1 MSIDELFDQG
11 ISEDT
16 LKRLEKV
23 TSNMNIIPIQAAT
36 AFRSESDMLNLI
48 ESQKRDEI
56 NKDVQEKIQK
66 DMNLSESPT
75 SKSMISSRLSRIH
88 KLTENTQEE
97 TKMDIGVMKSSQNE
111 DSRPIIKNND
121 IVELKSINDNDDAFL
136 KEKIK
141 NRITTAALDTI
152 VNSVK
157 LFYPNFET
165 SWYILESEESD
176 KNVHISVKDTTD
188 ALDNTMSMKFKKSQF
203 ENISFPEL
211 VAANIAGR
219 CFPREFHKKDDRYEL
234 FLNTTNTLLNML
246 YKEGER

>member
-48 ESQKRDEI
+48 ESQKKAEL

-88 KLTENTQEE
+88 KLTENTQDE
-97 TKMDIGVMKSSQNE
+97 TKMDVGVMKSSQNE

-121 IVELKSINDNDDAFL
+121 IVELKSINDNDNAFL
-136 KEKIK
+136 KEEIK

-188 ALDNTMSMKFKKSQF
+188 ALDNTMSIKFKKSQF

-234 FLNTTNTLLNML
+234 FLNTTNTLLSML
-246 YKEGER
+246 YKEGEK

>member
-16 LKRLEKV
+16 LKRLEKA
-23 TSNMNIIPIQAAT
+23 TSNMNIIPVQAAT

-48 ESQKRDEI
+48 ESQKKAEL

-97 TKMDIGVMKSSQNE
+97 AKMDIGVMKSSQN
-111 DSRPIIKNND
+111 ND
-121 IVELKSINDNDDAFL
+121 TGELKSIKDNGDTFL
-136 KEKIK
+136 KEEIK
-141 NRITTAALDTI
+141 NRITTAALDII

-188 ALDNTMSMKFKKSQF
+188 ALDNTISMRFKKSQF

-234 FLNTTNTLLNML
+234 FLNTTNTLLTML
-246 YKEGER
+246 YKEGGR

>member
-16 LKRLEKV
+16 LKRLEKA
-23 TSNMNIIPIQAAT
+23 TSNMNIIPVQAAI

-48 ESQKRDEI
+48 ESQKKAEL

-75 SKSMISSRLSRIH
+75 SKSMIGSRLSRIH

-97 TKMDIGVMKSSQNE
+97 AKMDIGVMKSSQNE
-111 DSRPIIKNND
+111 DSKKLIDEPR
-121 IVELKSINDNDDAFL
+121 SIRSNDDVFT
-136 KEKIK
+136 KEYTKNKI
-141 NRITTAALDTI
+141 IIAALDII

-188 ALDNTMSMKFKKSQF
+188 ALDNTISMRFKKSQF

-234 FLNTTNTLLNML
+234 FLNTTNTLLTML
-246 YKEGER
+246 YKEGGR

>member
-16 LKRLEKV
+16 LKRLEKA
-23 TSNMNIIPIQAAT
+23 TSNMNIIPVQAAT

-48 ESQKRDEI
+48 ELQKKAEL

-97 TKMDIGVMKSSQNE
+97 AKMNMKDVEVVKSSQNE
-111 DSRPIIKNND
+111 DSKK
-121 IVELKSINDNDDAFL
+121 LKDEPRSIRSNDDVFT
-136 KEKIK
+136 KEYTK
-141 NRITTAALDTI
+141 NRITIAALDTI
-152 VNSVK
+152 VNSIK

-165 SWYILESEESD
+165 SWYMLESEESD

-188 ALDNTMSMKFKKSQF
+188 TLDNTMSMKFKKSQF

-211 VAANIAGR
+211 VIANIATR

-234 FLNTTNTLLNML
+234 FLNTTNTLLIML
-246 YKEGER
+246 YEEGER

>member
-48 ESQKRDEI
+48 ESQKKAEL

-75 SKSMISSRLSRIH
+75 SKSMIGSRLSRIH
-88 KLTENTQEE
+88 KLTENTQDE
-97 TKMDIGVMKSSQNE
+97 TKMDVGVMKSSQNE
-111 DSRPIIKNND
+111 DSRQIIKNND
-121 IVELKSINDNDDAFL
+121 IVELKSINDNDNAFL
-136 KEKIK
+136 KEEIK

-188 ALDNTMSMKFKKSQF
+188 ALDNTMSIKFKKSQF

-234 FLNTTNTLLNML
+234 FLNTTNTLLSML

>member
-16 LKRLEKV
+16 LKRLEKA
-23 TSNMNIIPIQAAT
+23 TSSMNIIPVQAAT

-48 ESQKRDEI
+48 ESQKKAEL

-66 DMNLSESPT
+66 DMNLSDSPT

-97 TKMDIGVMKSSQNE
+97 AKMDIGVMKSSQNE
-111 DSRPIIKNND
+111 DSGPIIKNND
-121 IVELKSINDNDDAFL
+121 TGELKSIKDNGDTFL
-136 KEKIK
+136 KEEIK

-188 ALDNTMSMKFKKSQF
+188 ALDNTISMRFKKSQF

-234 FLNTTNTLLNML
+234 FLNTTNTLLSML
-246 YKEGER
+246 YKEGGR

>member
-1 MSIDELFDQG
+1 MNIDELFDQG

-16 LKRLEKV
+16 LKRLEKA
-23 TSNMNIIPIQAAT
+23 TSNMNIIPVQAAT

-48 ESQKRDEI
+48 ESQKKAELD
-56 NKDVQEKIQK
+56 KDVQEKIQK

-88 KLTENTQEE
+88 KLTENTHEE
-97 TKMDIGVMKSSQNE
+97 AKMDIGVMKSSQNE
-111 DSRPIIKNND
+111 DSKK
-121 IVELKSINDNDDAFL
+121 LKDEPRSIRSNDDVFT
-136 KEKIK
+136 KEYTK
-141 NRITTAALDTI
+141 NRITIAALDTI

-165 SWYILESEESD
+165 SWYMESEESD
-176 KNVHISVKDTTD
+176 KNVHIFVKDTTD

-211 VAANIAGR
+211 VVANIAGR

-234 FLNTTNTLLNML
+234 FLNTTNTLLIML
-246 YKEGER
+246 YEEGGR

>member
-16 LKRLEKV
+16 LKRLEKA
-23 TSNMNIIPIQAAT
+23 TSSMNIIPVQAAT

-48 ESQKRDEI
+48 ESQKKAEL

-97 TKMDIGVMKSSQNE
+97 AKMDIGVMKSSQNE
-111 DSRPIIKNND
+111 DSKKLIDEPR
-121 IVELKSINDNDDAFL
+121 SIRSNDDVFT
-136 KEKIK
+136 KEYTK
-141 NRITTAALDTI
+141 NRIIIAALDTI

-188 ALDNTMSMKFKKSQF
+188 ALDNTISMRFKKSQF

-234 FLNTTNTLLNML
+234 FLNTTNTLLSML
-246 YKEGER
+246 YKEGGR

>member
-16 LKRLEKV
+16 LKRLEKA
-23 TSNMNIIPIQAAT
+23 TSNMNIIPVQAAT

-48 ESQKRDEI
+48 ELQKKAEL

-88 KLTENTQEE
+88 RLTENTHEE
-97 TKMDIGVMKSSQNE
+97 AKMDIGVTKSSQNE
-111 DSRPIIKNND
+111 DSGPIVKNND
-121 IVELKSINDNDDAFL
+121 TGELKSIKDNDDTFL
-136 KEKIK
+136 KEEIK

-165 SWYILESEESD
+165 SWYISD

-188 ALDNTMSMKFKKSQF
+188 ALDNTISMRFKNSQF

-234 FLNTTNTLLNML
+234 FLNTTNTLLTML

>member
-1 MSIDELFDQG
+1 MSINELFDQG

-16 LKRLEKV
+16 LKRLEKA
-23 TSNMNIIPIQAAT
+23 TSNMNIIPVQAAI

-48 ESQKRDEI
+48 ESQKKAEL

-97 TKMDIGVMKSSQNE
+97 AKMDIGVMKSSQNE
-111 DSRPIIKNND
+111 DSKKLIDEPR
-121 IVELKSINDNDDAFL
+121 SIRSNDDVFT
-136 KEKIK
+136 KEYTKNKI
-141 NRITTAALDTI
+141 IIAALDII

-188 ALDNTMSMKFKKSQF
+188 ALDNTISMRFKKSQF

-211 VAANIAGR
+211 VATNIAGR

-234 FLNTTNTLLNML
+234 FLNTTNTLLTML
-246 YKEGER
+246 YKEGGR

>member
-16 LKRLEKV
+16 LKRLEKA
-23 TSNMNIIPIQAAT
+23 TSNMNIIPVQAAT

-48 ESQKRDEI
+48 ELQKKAEL

-97 TKMDIGVMKSSQNE
+97 AKMDIGVTKSSQNE

-121 IVELKSINDNDDAFL
+121 TVELKSIKDNDDTFL
-136 KEKIK
+136 KEEIK

-188 ALDNTMSMKFKKSQF
+188 ALDNTISMRFKKSQF

-234 FLNTTNTLLNML
+234 FLNTTNTLLTML
-246 YKEGER
+246 YKEGGR

>member
-1 MSIDELFDQG
+1 MNIDDELFDQG

-16 LKRLEKV
+16 LKRLEKA
-23 TSNMNIIPIQAAT
+23 TSNMNIIPVQAAT

-48 ESQKRDEI
+48 ESQKKAELD
-56 NKDVQEKIQK
+56 KDVQEKIQK

-88 KLTENTQEE
+88 KLTENTHEE
-97 TKMDIGVMKSSQNE
+97 AKMDIGVMKSSQNE
-111 DSRPIIKNND
+111 DSKK
-121 IVELKSINDNDDAFL
+121 LKDEPRSIRSNDDVFT
-136 KEKIK
+136 KEYTK
-141 NRITTAALDTI
+141 NRITIAALDTI

-165 SWYILESEESD
+165 SWYMESEESD
-176 KNVHISVKDTTD
+176 KNVHIFVKDTTD

-211 VAANIAGR
+211 VVANIAGR

-234 FLNTTNTLLNML
+234 FLNTTNTLLIML
-246 YKEGER
+246 YEEGGR

>member
-48 ESQKRDEI
+48 ESQKKAEL

-88 KLTENTQEE
+88 KLTENTHEE

-121 IVELKSINDNDDAFL
+121 IVELKSINDNENAFL
-136 KEKIK
+136 KEEIK

>member
-16 LKRLEKV
+16 LKRLEKA
-23 TSNMNIIPIQAAT
+23 TSNMNIIPVQAAT

-48 ESQKRDEI
+48 ESQKKAEL

-97 TKMDIGVMKSSQNE
+97 TKMNVEDVEVVKSSQNE
-111 DSRPIIKNND
+111 DSKK
-121 IVELKSINDNDDAFL
+121 LKDEPRSIRSNDDVFT
-136 KEKIK
+136 KEYTK
-141 NRITTAALDTI
+141 NRITIAALDTI
-152 VNSVK
+152 VNSIK

-165 SWYILESEESD
+165 SWYMLESEESD

-211 VAANIAGR
+211 VVENIARR
-219 CFPREFHKKDDRYEL
+219 CFPREFHNKDDRYEL
-234 FLNTTNTLLNML
+234 FLDTTNTLLTML

>member
-16 LKRLEKV
+16 LKRLEKA
-23 TSNMNIIPIQAAT
+23 TSSMNIIPVQAAA
-36 AFRSESDMLNLI
+36 AFRSESDMLSLI
-48 ESQKRDEI
+48 ESQKKAEL

-88 KLTENTQEE
+88 KLTENTQEDL
-97 TKMDIGVMKSSQNE
+97 KMDVGVMKSSQNE

-121 IVELKSINDNDDAFL
+121 TVELKSIKDNDNTFL
-136 KEKIK
+136 KEEIK

-157 LFYPNFET
+157 LFYPDFET

-188 ALDNTMSMKFKKSQF
+188 VLDNTISMKFKKSQF

-211 VAANIAGR
+211 VVANIAGR

-234 FLNTTNTLLNML
+234 FLNTTNTLLIML
-246 YKEGER
+246 YEEGER